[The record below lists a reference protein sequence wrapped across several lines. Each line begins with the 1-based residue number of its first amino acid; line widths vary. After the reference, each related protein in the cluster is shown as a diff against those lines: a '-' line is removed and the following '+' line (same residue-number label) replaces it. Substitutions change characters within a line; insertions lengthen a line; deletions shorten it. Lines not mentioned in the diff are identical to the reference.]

1 MTVRGALRLPTAA
14 PSPAAFAASSPLVGR
29 GGMRRWASKW
39 GRDSRLRGNDGY
51 GWRASDA
58 GKRKRGAGTLRARL
72 EPGEGG
78 RGHTPAGAPANSV
91 ASVWKRENLPSK

>member
-1 MTVRGALRLPTAA
+1 
-14 PSPAAFAASSPLVGR
+14 
-29 GGMRRWASKW
+29 MRRWGASN
-39 GRDSRLRGNDGY
+39 GGGIPAYAGMTVY